1 MARVLC
7 PVGAAQQTA
16 SLPPTPTLLVYSLLP
31 PGRAP
36 GSSPNHLAS
45 PLPGSSFVPV
55 PSLSPVKPRPLCL
68 LPPPQDPN
76 AYQQLIQKAEDFI
89 AQRALRHIG
98 NVTPQPVV
106 HIVKVGNSG
115 VGIGV
120 GVGAGW
126 SLPRKCRACRHA
138 CLGNESAASPHAS
151 PCKFTRHGA
160 CLDSL
165 IWRWAPAA
173 LDPAAVPLLCCSMK
187 WTLTGDLWGA
197 LEWVGVWG
205 VRRGGGEA

>member
-7 PVGAAQQTA
+7 PVGGAHQTA
-16 SLPPTPTLLVYSLLP
+16 SLPPTPTLLVWSYSLLP
-31 PGRAP
+31 PGGVP

-45 PLPGSSFVPV
+45 PLPGSSFV
-55 PSLSPVKPRPLCL
+55 SLHSLRPVKPHPLCP

-115 VGIGV
+115 VGV

-151 PCKFTRHGA
+151 PCKFTCTG
-160 CLDSL
+160 
-165 IWRWAPAA
+165 P
-173 LDPAAVPLLCCSMK
+173 V
-187 WTLTGDLWGA
+187 WTA
-197 LEWVGVWG
+197 
-205 VRRGGGEA
+205 